1 MPASWVDIN
10 VGDGS
15 TMEAYLT
22 QPEGDGNH
30 PAVVVIQEI
39 WGVNSHI
46 QAVADRLPSQGYVGL
61 APAMFHRQGSMIAG
75 LHEELQTAVGR
86 MQQCNDAGIM
96 ADVTSAVNFLK
107 GQSSVNGKIGIVG
120 FCFGGRVA
128 YLAACNIS
136 DLSASVVFYGGNIG
150 VALGDGQTPLEQTG
164 NINCPVLGLFGE
176 EDANPTPDFV
186 NEIDAEMT
194 RLSKAHEFHQY
205 AGAGHGFH
213 CEARGSYRP
222 EAAQD
227 AWGKAMAWFDQN
239 LKS

>member
-1 MPASWVDIN
+1 MPASWVDID
-10 VGDGS
+10 VDGGS
-15 TMEAYLT
+15 MEGYLT
-22 QPEGDGNH
+22 QPEGDGSH

-46 QAVADRLPSQGYVGL
+46 QAVTDRLPSQGYVGL
-61 APAMFHRQGSMIAG
+61 APAMFHRQGTMIAG

-86 MQQCNDAGIM
+86 MQQCTDAGIL
-96 ADVTSAVNFLK
+96 ADVNAAVNYLK
-107 GQSSVNGKIGIVG
+107 GQSFVNGKIGIVG
-120 FCFGGRVA
+120 FCFGGRVS
-128 YLAACNIS
+128 YLAACNIA

-150 VALGDGQTPLEQTG
+150 VALGDGATPLEQTG
-164 NINCPVLGLFGE
+164 NISCPVLGLFGE

-194 RLSKAHEFHQY
+194 RQGKAHEFHQY

-227 AWGKAMAWFDQN
+227 AWAKALAWFEQN
-239 LKS
+239 LKG